1 MKDYWLSLLL
11 MAIPVIFILSFVFSL
26 GQIFFLFLIIL
37 VVVLYVYCYFIDFV
51 NKFIVIIGSFIN
63 KKIISKIND
72 IIRSARQMEV
82 VGKYIKKFLHK
93 VDEGK
98 IICLE
103 EPFGYHWFGFKT
115 NKGCSNLLK
124 KQRKQEK
131 RNQRKQEKYQQ
142 NKQQEKNRRKQDIF
156 KLFKQV
162 FYSILSFIIFV
173 GFLYFI
179 MESYR

>member
-1 MKDYWLSLLL
+1 MEDYWLSLLL

-37 VVVLYVYCYFIDFV
+37 VVVYYVYCYFIEFV
-51 NKFIVIIGSFIN
+51 NKFIVLIGSFYN
-63 KKIISKIND
+63 KNISKINVV
-72 IIRSARQMEV
+72 IRSARQMEV

-93 VDEGK
+93 VDKGK
-98 IICLE
+98 IFCLE
-103 EPFGYHWFGFKT
+103 EPFGYHWLGFKT